1 MNRLMPHAAEKQGAR
16 ASPHSILSK
25 RVAWQIKLL
34 RVLSSNYIF
43 Y

>member
-25 RVAWQIKLL
+25 RVMANKTAQSAF
-34 RVLSSNYIF
+34 V
-43 Y
+43 